1 MPALMDAQ
9 HRRSAARKAGDRRT
23 WIEAARDCGQAHFEL
38 GEYGLA
44 VKLFA
49 EAVELIAASGER
61 RELLADLHGMAGR
74 AHQRLRAWD
83 GAADAY
89 RFAAQAASD
98 ARDPGRE
105 ARWRGKLGALL
116 AQLGRH
122 EEGVA
127 QLRAAV
133 DLARGCVA
141 RGEDAKRTLSDVLG
155 NLAVET
161 KGDEADALWKENLA
175 LLETMPRGPAHYYT
189 AAGYAEHLALAG
201 QPDLAATFQE
211 EALEIGHALNLEPAR
226 LRAGVHALVTVL
238 GERHPDRAGDL
249 LLAQVADEHDLR
261 ERHRLISEAVQHYY
275 RGRQW
280 ARMRRACLMLK
291 EMRDT
296 RHGTPLGRF
305 EAEMFY
311 AVACHEMRD
320 FDEALRSLERASHH
334 AEGLDAEAKDKA
346 AGQTAV
352 VLAAARRYAEAVAI
366 ARRMWDAGTHHRLTA
381 RTLVESLAALGDT
394 ATAAKVRDEFE
405 GYGAQALD
413 LAWMKGKL
421 ADAGLG
427 QPLEAWY
434 DYGLAARRAPE
445 QEAEAL
451 TALYAHHAA
460 GSADRFEVARARL
473 RLIDKARPRV
483 DDVFSDASWLAVTA
497 WAPSFPSF
505 LDDALHAAVAAGR
518 NADALYELERYR
530 SQMLVN
536 VMTTRAV
543 RWRNAQGSAS
553 WLKAT
558 TTDRMQR
565 ARYRL
570 AGLKAVGA
578 PWKERREAAL
588 EAQEYESRSLTA
600 GGIIE
605 LGPKQTGLLFPQDLE
620 EHVRDTDLRGDERLV
635 FLHAGASRGHCWV
648 LDAARRVEHLA
659 LPRLTAGAV
668 GSLRAE
674 QDAAALRVLDDIVVA
689 PLLAHLSADAP
700 KRLFVVAGTAV
711 TALPLNCSAS
721 ALASGIEFCFLPSA
735 RALGF
740 ARAVRFPAA
749 VGPVPYACEEDLVE
763 ASIERMNQTRGRMA
777 VVVDPSRTLQ
787 LAPVEAAIVQRTYDG
802 MDMEVVPPERA
813 DAETVAAAAR
823 RAGILHMVAHGT
835 FEDAGPYRSGM
846 YVRRHADNASALWT
860 IAEVLTDT
868 EAPGGRLAVLSGCET
883 ARVRDNPVSE
893 EISLPA
899 AFLAA
904 GYAAVI
910 GSRWKVA
917 DLPSAL
923 LMGEV
928 HRRWSADECTA
939 ARALAESADWLRGI
953 TRTEAAALVT
963 KLPEL
968 AEGLSDQQLAELR
981 KHCHET
987 SEWLSAGAEHPFAD
1001 PSFWAAFFVSGDG
1014 AITFDGDDPRVPSR
1028 EKARRPAGNG

>member
-1 MPALMDAQ
+1 MRALTDAQ
-9 HRRSAARKAGDRRT
+9 HRRSAARKAGDQRA
-23 WIEAARDCGQAHFEL
+23 WLEASRDCGQAHLEL

-44 VKLFA
+44 VKLFE
-49 EAVELIAASGER
+49 EAAKLIDTSGEG
-61 RELLADLHGMAGR
+61 RELLPDV
-74 AHQRLRAWD
+74 QR
-83 GAADAY
+83 
-89 RFAAQAASD
+89 
-98 ARDPGRE
+98 
-105 ARWRGKLGALL
+105 KLGALL
-116 AQLGRH
+116 IQLGRRA
-122 EEGVA
+122 EGVA
-127 QLRAAV
+127 RLR
-133 DLARGCVA
+133 LALELLRQCVA
-141 RGEDAKRTLSDVLG
+141 RGEDAKDALSDVLRK
-155 NLAVET
+155 LAAET
-161 KGDEADALWKENLA
+161 QGEEADALWKENLA
-175 LLETMPRGPAHYYT
+175 LVETMPRGPARYYT

-201 QPDLAATFQE
+201 QPDLAQTFQE
-211 EALEIGHALNLEPAR
+211 EALEIGRELEFDAPR
-226 LRAGVHALVTVL
+226 LRAGVNALVTVL

-249 LLAQVADEHDLR
+249 LLAQAAHEHDLR
-261 ERHRLISEAVQHYY
+261 ERHRLICEAVQQYHQ
-275 RGRQW
+275 GRQW
-280 ARMRRACLMLK
+280 ARMRRASVMLK

-296 RHGTPLGRF
+296 PHGKPLGRF
-305 EAEMFY
+305 EAEMFH

-320 FDEALRSLERASHH
+320 SDEALRSLERASRH
-334 AEGLDAEAKDKA
+334 AEGLDAEAKEKA
-346 AGQTAV
+346 AGQTAL
-352 VLAAARRYAEAVAI
+352 VLAAARRYPEAAAI
-366 ARRMWDAGTHHRLTA
+366 VRRMWDAGTRHRLAA

-394 ATAAKVRDEFE
+394 ATAAKVRDEF
-405 GYGAQALD
+405 GRCGAQPLD

-427 QPLEAWY
+427 QALEAWY
-434 DYGLAARRAPE
+434 EYGLAAQRAPE
-445 QEAEAL
+445 QEVEAL

-460 GSADRFEVARARL
+460 GSPERFEVARARL

-505 LDDALHAAVAAGR
+505 LDDALDAAAAAGR
-518 NADALYELERYR
+518 NADAVYELERYR

-543 RWRNAQGSAS
+543 RWRNAQGSAT
-553 WLKAT
+553 WIKAM
-558 TTDRMQR
+558 TTDRLQR

-588 EAQEYESRSLTA
+588 ELREYESRSRTA

-605 LGPKQTGLLFPQDLE
+605 FGPRQTGLLFPQELD
-620 EHVRDTDLRGDERLV
+620 EHLRGTDLRGDERLV
-635 FLHAGASRGHCWV
+635 FLHAGASGGHCWI
-648 LDAARRVEHLA
+648 LDAARKIEHLA

-668 GSLRAE
+668 AALRAE
-674 QDAAALRVLDDIVVA
+674 QGAAALRVLDEIAVA
-689 PLLAHLSADAP
+689 PLLARLSVAAP
-700 KRLFVVAGTAV
+700 KRLFMVAGTAL

-740 ARAVRFPAA
+740 ARTVRFPAA
-749 VGPVPYACEEDLVE
+749 VGPVPYAREEDCVD
-763 ASIERMNQTRGRMA
+763 ASIEFMNETRGRLSM
-777 VVVDPSRTLQ
+777 VVDPSRTLQ
-787 LAPVEAAIVQRTYDG
+787 LAPVEAVFVQRTYDG
-802 MDMEVVPPERA
+802 MDVEVVPPERA
-813 DAETVAAAAR
+813 DAEAVAAAAR
-823 RAGILHMVAHGT
+823 RAGILHMVAHGI

-846 YVRRHADNASALWT
+846 YVHGQSGAASALWT
-860 IAEVLTDT
+860 IADVLTDT

-923 LMGEV
+923 LMGEL
-928 HRRWSADECTA
+928 HRRWSAGDDLTA
-939 ARALAESADWLRGI
+939 ARALAESAGWLRGI
-953 TRTEAAALVT
+953 TRTEAAALVS

-968 AEGLSDQQLAELR
+968 AEGLSDEQLAELR
-981 KHCHET
+981 KQCYET
-987 SEWLSAGAEHPFAD
+987 NEWLTAGAEQPFAD

-1014 AITFDGDDPRVPSR
+1014 AVTFDGHDSRVPSR
-1028 EKARRPAGNG
+1028 EEARRPAGA